1 MEHIKFPKIESF
13 KNMLYEVR
21 SRVAYENGV
30 ILSPEDFLS
39 LPTLTLV
46 GTVKL
51 HGTNAAVCYD
61 PKTDELWFQ
70 SRSNILGDNATNMGF
85 PTEELRNANWRYTFG
100 KIPNPNQ
107 EPVAI
112 FGEWCGKGIQQTVA
126 VSKLEKFFMIF
137 AIKVGETF
145 LPRVNFIGS
154 STDARVFNIEDYMGF
169 LCEAD
174 LNDPQGVADAL
185 AELTQQVENQCPV
198 GQALGVEGVGE
209 GIVWQVI
216 TPGWEDPRFWFKTKG
231 PKHQVTETKVKVPV
245 SAEMVA
251 SIQEFVRMTVTE
263 NRCRQGLQVLT
274 EQGKPLDRSSTGDF
288 IRWIQGDINYEEGD
302 TIETN
307 QLDQKMVNNA
317 VATAAREW
325 YFKSEPF
332 I

>member
-13 KNMLYEVR
+13 RNLLYEVR
-21 SRVAYENGV
+21 SRVAYENH
-30 ILSPEDFLS
+30 ITLSPDAVLN

-85 PTEELRNANWRYTFG
+85 PSEEIRNVPWRAVFG

-107 EPVAI
+107 EPMAI

-126 VSKLEKFFMIF
+126 ISKLEKFFMIF
-137 AIKVGETF
+137 EIKVGDEF
-145 LPRVNFIGS
+145 LFRVNSVGS
-154 STDARVFNIEDYMGF
+154 FPESRVFNIEDYPGF
-169 LCEAD
+169 LCSID
-174 LNDPQGVADAL
+174 LNDPEKAAGIL
-185 AELTQQVENQCPV
+185 AEMTDAVEARCPV
-198 GQALGVEGVGE
+198 GAAFGVEGVGE

-216 TPGWEDPRFWFKTKG
+216 TPGWEDPRYWFKTKG
-231 PKHQVTETKVKVPV
+231 PKHQVTETKEKVPV
-245 SAEMVA
+245 SPEMVA
-251 SIQEFVRMTVTE
+251 SIQEFVQMTVTE

-288 IRWIQGDINYEEGD
+288 IRWIQDDINQEEGD
-302 TIETN
+302 AIAAN
-307 QLDQKMVNNA
+307 QLDQKLVNNA